1 MDISKF
7 VEGLGI
13 AKGAVELLNSAKDLL
28 PDSPKK
34 EAAAQSLR
42 LAEQTFRIAETQA
55 AEELGY
61 HLCRCTWP
69 PQIAL
74 RELSG
79 AQRCPA
85 CQRDTNEDY
94 RTRGGGAY

>member
-13 AKGAVELLNSAKDLL
+13 AKGAVDLLKGVKDLL
-28 PDSPKK
+28 PESPNKD
-34 EAAAQSLR
+34 AATHSLR

-55 AEELGY
+55 AQELGY
-61 HLCRCTWP
+61 HLCECTWP

-74 RELSG
+74 RKPDGS
-79 AQRCPA
+79 RCCPS
-85 CQRDTNEDY
+85 CGRDTNDDY
-94 RTRGGGAY
+94 RSTGGGSY

>member
-7 VEGLGI
+7 VEGLGL

-42 LAEQTFRIAETQA
+42 LAEQSFRIAETQA
-55 AEELGY
+55 AQELGY
-61 HLCRCTWP
+61 ALCQCTWP

-74 RELSG
+74 LQRDHSR
-79 AQRCPA
+79 RCPA
-85 CQRDTNEDY
+85 CGRDTNEDY
-94 RTRGGGAY
+94 QSTGGGSY